1 MESSLVR
8 VDRGADYGMLRSRTI
23 YAARPVSFSRNSLA
37 NQKRH
42 ATTITRG
49 LLEFGCRRM
58 ILMEIF

>member
-1 MESSLVR
+1 MESSTLVR

-37 NQKRH
+37 NQERH

-49 LLEFGCRRM
+49 LFGCRRM